1 MKKVLALVL
10 AAVMVLSLAACG
22 GNAAPAADTAAPAAD
37 SSATADAESTDT
49 AAPAAEPTGE
59 KITVILPAHE
69 MDTIGLH
76 EQRTRQ
82 FEEETGIEVE
92 LINMGW
98 DDVADRITADLVAG
112 GNSYDVIEFDNAW
125 VLKFAQNDWLEPL
138 DDYISD
144 EQKNGMVPGL
154 IDKFSNDGHL
164 YGIVWN
170 NDTRFFMYNKAK
182 LDEAGISKVPET
194 WDEVKEADQKLRD
207 AGLCSATYIDSYW
220 QGQSGGN
227 ELYWLVSSFGGKLI
241 DENGK
246 PVMGEDPKTAA
257 AYQFLVDGMNSGL
270 IDPSSLSAD
279 YETAANVFYMG
290 DTAMMMQAWPGVY
303 SAANDPE
310 TSSIVD
316 EIAVGTSA
324 PHAAGEE
331 FMVLT
336 LPEAM
341 AIPKTSEHKE
351 AAAKYIEYMS
361 AHDFDKDRCAAIGSL
376 PVWTDLYSDA
386 DLLALYPY
394 WAQFAEQITHAKG
407 LPDLLWYD
415 EYCNILTV
423 ESQKI
428 LLGEVS
434 VEEGLK
440 EMQAQCEAVAKDYE

>member
-1 MKKVLALVL
+1 MKKVIAIAL

-22 GNAAPAADTAAPAAD
+22 GSSAPAAD
-37 SSATADAESTDT
+37 
-49 AAPAAEPTGE
+49 AAPAAEASGDTAAAPATGE

-82 FEEETGIEVE
+82 FEEETGIQVE

-98 DDVADRITADLVAG
+98 DDVADKLTADLVAG
-112 GNSYDVIEFDNAW
+112 GNTYDVIEFDNAW

-138 DDYISD
+138 DNYVSD

-164 YGIVWN
+164 YGITWN
-170 NDTRFFMYNKAK
+170 NDTRFFMFNKAK
-182 LDEAGISKVPET
+182 LEAAGIDKAPET
-194 WDEVKEADQKLRD
+194 WEEVIAADEALRA
-207 AGLCSATYIDSYW
+207 AGQCTNTYIDSYW

-227 ELYWLVSSFGGKLI
+227 EIYWLVSSFGGKLI
-241 DENGK
+241 DDNGN

-257 AYQFLVDGMNSGL
+257 AYQFVVDGLESGL
-270 IDPSSLSAD
+270 IDPASLTAD
-279 YETAANVFYMG
+279 YENAANVFYMG
-290 DTAMMMQAWPGVY
+290 ETALMMQAWPGVY
-303 SAANDPE
+303 AAANDPE
-310 TSSIVD
+310 TSAIVD
-316 EIAVGTSA
+316 EIAVGDSA
-324 PHAAGEE
+324 PHAAGED

-341 AIPKTSEHKE
+341 AIPKTSEHKD
-351 AAAKYIEYMS
+351 AAWKYIEYMS
-361 AHDFDKDRCAAIGSL
+361 SHDFDKERCAAIGSL
-376 PVWTDLYSDA
+376 PVWTDLYSDP
-386 DLLALYPY
+386 DLLELYPY
-394 WAQFAEQITHAKG
+394 WEQFANQITHSKG

-428 LLGEVS
+428 FLGEVG

-440 EMQAQCEAVAKDYE
+440 EMQKQCEEVQAEYK